1 MLKKSILETS
11 SPKSK
16 NAPSINDNMGLAPNR
31 LTQAFK
37 ESPQKLLSP
46 ASQQDTTADSL
57 IRTAASDI
65 ARNMNTYQR
74 KNIPQR
80 MGSPT
85 QLEASMSDRL
95 QSNFYIRI
103 SVWAIDGP
111 QIILRTNFSL
121 LFVKLSLYFV

>member
-16 NAPSINDNMGLAPNR
+16 NAPSINELAQMGLAPNR
-31 LTQAFK
+31 QTQGFK
-37 ESPQKLLSP
+37 ESPQKLLLSP

-65 ARNMNTYQR
+65 AKNMNHYQR

-80 MGSPT
+80 VGSPN
-85 QLEASMSDRL
+85 QLEASMSDKI
-95 QSNFYIRI
+95 QSKFYIKF
-103 SVWAIDGP
+103 SVW
-111 QIILRTNFSL
+111 RCE
-121 LFVKLSLYFV
+121 